1 MNIFLHELKA
11 YRKATFI
18 WTVVV
23 AGLVV
28 LFMSIYPVFSSNAAD
43 MQKLLDGFP
52 EPVKLALGLSLNSI
66 GSILGFF
73 SFTFI
78 YTMLC
83 ASIQAMNIGT
93 SILSKEVREQTAD
106 FLMTK
111 PVSRARIM
119 TAKLLAALASLIFT
133 NIVFMAVAFAMN
145 SIVSSATYDL
155 KAFIMIALTLFYVQ
169 VIFASLGVLIS
180 VIAKKIKSVISIS
193 LSVVFG
199 FFIAGMLGAVIGED
213 KVRYITPF
221 KFFDSAYIIKNGTYE
236 TQFIVLGAAV
246 VAVAIAAGYLIY
258 TRKDIQAL

>member
-18 WTVVV
+18 WTAVV

-28 LFMSIYPVFSSNAAD
+28 MFMSIYPVFSQNAAA
-43 MQKLLDGFP
+43 MQKMLDGFP
-52 EPVKLALGLSLNSI
+52 EAVKLALGLSLSSL

-119 TAKLLAALASLIFT
+119 TAKLLAALTSLIFT
-133 NIVFMAVAFAMN
+133 NIVFIIVAYIMSTVMSTDSFD
-145 SIVSSATYDL
+145 TR
-155 KAFIMIALTLFYVQ
+155 AFIMIALTLFFVQ
-169 VIFASLGVLIS
+169 LIFASLGVLIS

-213 KVRYITPF
+213 NVRYITPF
-221 KFFDSAYIIKNGTYE
+221 KYFDTKYIIDNGSYE
-236 TQFIVLGAAV
+236 TQFVILSVVLIAI
-246 VAVAIAAGYLIY
+246 AIAAGYAVY
-258 TRKDIQAL
+258 TKKDIHAL